1 MSAVEQIRASIPEP
15 ARDIRINLQ
24 SVLQSGV
31 LTVAQKWGVAIAT
44 AANAKDQA
52 LVDALVT
59 DALAEVSPAVID
71 DAFAAASLM
80 AMNNVYYRFRATVG
94 KESYASMPARLRMA
108 RLAAPATNKLDFE
121 LFCLAVS
128 AVNGCAT
135 CVAAHEAAVTKGGLS
150 EERVHD
156 AVRVAAVAAAACH
169 AFL

>member
-1 MSAVEQIRASIPEP
+1 MSDLERLRSSLPDEE
-15 ARDIRINLQ
+15 RDLRLNIS
-24 SVLQSGV
+24 SVLASKETSLSDDQR
-31 LTVAQKWGVAIAT
+31 LGVALSVAYALKCQSLIT
-44 AANAKDQA
+44 ALLGEGARPD
-52 LVDALVT
+52 VVGDAR
-59 DALAEVSPAVID
+59 
-71 DAFAAASLM
+71 AAASLM